1 MLTHA
6 GHSADDTLTH
16 MALAPALGRAGAQ
29 ALAHVGGNA
38 VRKILAGR
46 RDTDQSLLTK
56 LADSGSPNVRARA
69 LRHLTD
75 PDILQAAAGRGPRD
89 AEMVA
94 ANPAADPQW
103 LGTTLRTPGSDRC
116 RLNAACNP
124 TTPEADRRDV
134 LDDADLVGRL
144 TYVTT
149 PTGGRVVRTH
159 QLVANNRWLAEER
172 ALRYS
177 REVQRAVCAMPDVA
191 RAVLDANR
199 SRAHLW
205 SGYALHPQLNPCD
218 LDSSDVSRLVAL
230 GSPAVD
236 LYLLERGDVSALDAA
251 GLIRAPHVNR
261 RAEPPEPHI
270 VARLVA
276 RYGTGIRLA
285 AGAAGHIMAGTRI
298 ASAAWAEPLVADLA
312 QAKYQTL
319 WHADVAA
326 ELLGDNTD
334 AWDVFC
340 VIVRTRNNDLDNGLA
355 GAAETALAACS

>member
-6 GHSADDTLTH
+6 GRSADDILTH
-16 MALAPALGRAGAQ
+16 TALTPALSGTGAQ
-29 ALAHVGGNA
+29 ALARVGGNA

-46 RDTDQSLLTK
+46 RDTEQGLLVR
-56 LADSGSPNVRARA
+56 LAHSGEANVRSRA

-75 PDILQAAAGRGPRD
+75 PDVLQAAATHGARD
-89 AEMVA
+89 AESVA

-103 LGTTLRTPGSDRC
+103 LGATLRTHGSDRV

-124 TTPEADRRDV
+124 TTPEEARRGV

-144 TYVTT
+144 TYVVT

-159 QLVANNRWLAEER
+159 QLVANNRWLADER

-177 REVQRAVCAMPDVA
+177 RDVQRAACAMPDVA

-199 SRAHLW
+199 PSAHMW
-205 SGYALHPQLNPCD
+205 SGFPLHPQLNPCN
-218 LDSSDVSRLVAL
+218 LESSDVGRLIAL

-236 LYLLERGDVSALDAA
+236 LHLLGREDVTALDAA

-276 RYGTGIRLA
+276 RYGAGVRLA
-285 AGAAGHIMAGTRI
+285 AGAEGHIMAGTRI
-298 ASAAWAEPLVADLA
+298 ASAAWAEPIVAELA
-312 QAKYQTL
+312 HAKYQTL
-319 WHADVAA
+319 WHANVAA
-326 ELLGDNTD
+326 KLLGDNAD

-340 VIVRTRNNDLDNGLA
+340 VIAHTRESDLV